1 MKKISQLILAAM
13 FALTCQHTIQAQD
26 GIKFVQPKR
35 SNVAVKPEVDN
46 SLSRYDALA
55 ELEEFIR
62 IIKDSGPGPTFPDP
76 QEEELFIEM
85 LVDFALPDQDVFAVL
100 FGFENYNATRPS
112 DFMLAIW
119 SLPQESGWLQLQ
131 SQTSVNELPFRFSP
145 GSDTVHLSEM
155 VLIADKD
162 GPLFVVEL
170 EDFLKNPAGSNRA
183 ASNNSMQP
191 RKNMNKHDI
200 VRRAGQDN
208 GFRRIQGSD
217 GDDTRDVQQGH

>member
-13 FALTCQHTIQAQD
+13 FVLTCQHTIQAQD

-35 SNVAVKPEVDN
+35 SNVTVKPMVDN
-46 SLSRYDALA
+46 RHSVEQILA
-55 ELEEFIR
+55 ELEKIKQ

-76 QEEELFIEM
+76 QEEELFIEV
-85 LVDFALPDQDVFAVL
+85 LVDFDLPDQDVFAVL

-119 SLPQESGWLQLQ
+119 PLPQESGWMQLQ
-131 SQTSVNELPFRFSP
+131 SQTSVNERF
-145 GSDTVHLSEM
+145 V
-155 VLIADKD
+155 VIADKD
-162 GPLFVVEL
+162 GPLFVIEL

-208 GFRRIQGSD
+208 GFRRIEGSD